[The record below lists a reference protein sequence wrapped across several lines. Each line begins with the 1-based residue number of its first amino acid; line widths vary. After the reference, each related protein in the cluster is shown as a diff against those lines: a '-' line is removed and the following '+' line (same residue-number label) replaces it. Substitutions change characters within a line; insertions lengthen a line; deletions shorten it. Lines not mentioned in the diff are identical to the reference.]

1 MVKNLPTD
9 AGDAGSIPR
18 SGRSPGV
25 GNGNPLQ
32 YFLPGKFHGE
42 RSLAGYSSW
51 GHKESDRLSMYVH
64 MPRQRSGLRCQL
76 KTGTRNQVTNAWHF
90 KFQEVTAG
98 GIKFKLWMW
107 GWYLPILSLSPGHTP
122 NRTIDHPRLSFT
134 NLLCL
139 ECLPHHPRLNSVYL
153 ISSHP
158 PMSSAY
164 GFSINGQEN
173 NFFPPDMWSILFLL
187 IHTTYHSRVL
197 ELFVSRR
204 FLTPTTSRVLRV
216 GQCPI
221 YLLSPR
227 QCCKNGHF

>member
-1 MVKNLPTD
+1 
-9 AGDAGSIPR
+9 
-18 SGRSPGV
+18 
-25 GNGNPLQ
+25 
-32 YFLPGKFHGE
+32 
-42 RSLAGYSSW
+42 
-51 GHKESDRLSMYVH
+51 

-107 GWYLPILSLSPGHTP
+107 GWYLPVLSLSPGHTP
-122 NRTIDHPRLSFT
+122 NRTTDHPLLSFT

-139 ECLPHHPRLNSVYL
+139 ECLPHHPRLNSVCL

-164 GFSINGQEN
+164 GFSINAQEN
-173 NFFPPDMWSILFLL
+173 NFFPPDMWSILFVL

-197 ELFVSRR
+197 KLFVSRR

-221 YLLSPR
+221 YLLSPPFF
-227 QCCKNGHF
+227 GHF